1 MSDYKV
7 IIARA
12 EVRVYSIV
20 VEANSEK
27 EAEVEAWKAW
37 DDGEDFGEGDCVH
50 SEEHIEKTEL
60 LEEQRA

>member
-20 VEANSEK
+20 VEADSEK
-27 EAEVEAWKAW
+27 EAEAWKAW
-37 DDGEDFGEGDCVH
+37 DSGDDFGEGDCVH

-60 LEEQRA
+60 IEEQRA